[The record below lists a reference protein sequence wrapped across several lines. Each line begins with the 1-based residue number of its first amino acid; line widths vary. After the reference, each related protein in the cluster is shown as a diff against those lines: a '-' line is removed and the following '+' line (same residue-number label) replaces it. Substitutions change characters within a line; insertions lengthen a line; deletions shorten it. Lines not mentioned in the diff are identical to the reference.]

1 VDAMP
6 AVSPQFRV
14 DPRFR
19 FEGHAIVSADGMI
32 ADAAGMMPEALR
44 NEADW
49 QAFQAALDRAAL
61 VVLGRLGHRRHANP
75 GRRRLVLT
83 SAVAALQSDPA
94 DALAALWNPAGI
106 ALADVLGSLPLRGN
120 VIAVTGGKRV
130 FDAFLGHYDR
140 FLLSESHTCVVPAG
154 IPCFSGGHPRTVLAA
169 SGLVPVATENID
181 AAAGVTSTLWVRPA

>member
-1 VDAMP
+1 MP
-6 AVSPQFRV
+6 APSLQSRL

-19 FEGHAIVSADGMI
+19 FDGHAIVSADGMI
-32 ADAAGMMPEALR
+32 ADAAGMMPDALR
-44 NEADW
+44 NDADW

-61 VVLGRLGHRRHANP
+61 VVVGRLGHRRHPNP

-83 SAVAALQSDPA
+83 SAVAAIEPDPA

-120 VIAVTGGKRV
+120 MIAVTGGKRV
-130 FDAFLGHYDR
+130 FDTFLGHYDR
-140 FLLSESHTCVVPAG
+140 FVLSESHNCVLPAG

-169 SGLVPVATENID
+169 SGLVPATSETID
-181 AAAGVTSTLWVRPA
+181 AAAGVTSTLWVRPD